1 MGAPLGRAP
10 SQSIL
15 SSCHG
20 PDPGARM
27 KFNKLRVVGFK
38 SFVEPM
44 EFIIGNGLTGVVG
57 PNGCGKS
64 NLVEALRWVMG
75 ENSYKNMRASGMD
88 DVIFSGSLN
97 RPARNTAEVTLFL
110 DNAERTAPTA
120 FNEAD
125 ALEVSRRIERESGSA
140 YKINSKD
147 VRARDVQLLFAD
159 ASTGARSPA
168 MVRQGQIGELIS
180 AKPTSRRKILEEA
193 AGISGLHSRRHEAE
207 IRLRAAE
214 QNLERLED
222 VLVQIDGQVDSLK
235 RQSRQA
241 SRYRNLSSEIRAAE
255 AAILYLRW
263 NETRAA
269 LAEAE
274 TQFSVAQSEVAEA
287 TRLQSETA
295 RIQAIAAHKI
305 PEMRDI
311 SARAG
316 AALQRLVIAR
326 NELDSEERRV
336 KERLQDLER
345 RRAQLAEDIAREQRM
360 VSENDEVL
368 ERLTEERA
376 ELIEENETVAER
388 AEVAGESVAEAQDR
402 LAAIEENLSEKTAE
416 EARATAENLQ
426 RRRAVEE
433 ARQRAAKLQAQAQ
446 EAQQTLSA
454 LEEEIAATAD
464 TAGQREELELAEEQ
478 LLEAEAAVEMAEAR
492 TQAARDQEKVAR
504 DPLTEAEQQ
513 LSRLETEAATLQSIL
528 AAGGK
533 GEWPAA
539 VEQINVA
546 AGYETALGAV
556 LGEDLE
562 APLDREAPVHWGEAG
577 ERSSDPALPA
587 GVRPL
592 SGEVDAPPQL
602 ARRLAQIGLVAAEDG
617 SRLQKALKPGQRLV
631 SKEGAVWRW
640 DGFVIGADA
649 PTAAAQRLE
658 QKNRLA
664 ELADQAA
671 EAGVRLE
678 ARQQDL
684 QAAGDAVRTAVDAEQ
699 HARSAVKA
707 QQISLRQSREALA
720 AVERAFSQLSAK
732 RDAAQER
739 LASLAEEAAEARE
752 VLEEAEEIL
761 AAVPDTSGLAAEIE
775 DLRARVATARAALA
789 EARAQAEGLQREKQ
803 MRDRRLDAIAR
814 EFDSWKSRAANAV
827 EQIAVLKSRMEEA
840 EEERAEL
847 VEAPEDIEMKR
858 QSLYS
863 QIASAEEEKKAKDDA
878 LAQAE
883 RDMAELDRAAKD
895 ALEGLSG
902 RREAQIRAEER
913 LTAARDRKAEIEARI
928 DETLEAPIS
937 ALPEIAGIKEG
948 AALPDPEA
956 MERKLDRLKNERERL
971 GGVNLRAE
979 EELREVDEQ
988 RTTLISERDD
998 LIEAIKRLR
1007 TGISNLNREA
1017 RERLLASFEIV
1028 NEHFQ
1033 RLFSHLFGG
1042 GTADLQLV
1050 DSDDPLDAGLE
1061 ILARPPGK
1069 KPQTMTLLSGGE
1081 QALTA
1086 MALIF
1091 AVFLT
1096 NPAPICVLDEVDA
1109 PLDDANVERYC
1120 DLLDEMARRTDTRFV
1135 VITHN
1140 PITMAR
1146 MSRLFGVTMAERGVS
1161 QLVSVDLETAERF
1174 RDAG

>member
-1 MGAPLGRAP
+1 
-10 SQSIL
+10 
-15 SSCHG
+15 
-20 PDPGARM
+20 M

-110 DNAERTAPTA
+110 DNVDRTAPTA
-120 FNEAD
+120 FNDAD

-263 NETRAA
+263 NEIRAA

-274 TQFSVAQSEVAEA
+274 TQFKAAQSEVAEA

-311 SARAG
+311 SARTG

-388 AEVAGESVAEAQDR
+388 AEVAGEAVAEAQDR
-402 LAAIEENLSEKTAE
+402 LSVIEEQLSEKTAE
-416 EARATAENLQ
+416 EARASAENLQ
-426 RRRAVEE
+426 RRRAVEG
-433 ARQRAAKLQAQAQ
+433 ARQRAGKLQAQA
-446 EAQQTLSA
+446 EDAQKSLSA
-454 LEEEIAATAD
+454 LEAEIAVTAD

-478 LLEAEAAVEMAEAR
+478 LLEAEAEAEAAEAR
-492 TQAARDQEKVAR
+492 TQKARDQEKNAR
-504 DPLTEAEQQ
+504 GPLTDAEQR

-528 AAGGK
+528 AAAGT
-533 GEWPAA
+533 GEWQAA
-539 VEQINVA
+539 VEQIHVA
-546 AGYETALGAV
+546 TGFETALGAA
-556 LGEDLE
+556 LGDDLE
-562 APLDREAPVHWGEAG
+562 APLDPEAPVHWGEPG
-577 ERSSDPALPA
+577 EHSSDPALPA

-592 SGEVDAPPQL
+592 TGEVDAPAQL
-602 ARRLAQIGLVAAEDG
+602 ARRLAQTGLVAAEDG
-617 SRLQKALKPGQRLV
+617 PRLQKELKPGQRLV
-631 SKEGAVWRW
+631 SKDGAVWRW
-640 DGFVIGADA
+640 DGFVIGAEA

-664 ELADQAA
+664 ELGDHIGEA
-671 EAGVRLE
+671 EAHLE

-684 QAAGDAVRTAVDAEQ
+684 QAASDAVRVAADAEQ
-699 HARSAVKA
+699 HARSTVRA
-707 QQISLRQSREALA
+707 QQTSLRQSREALV
-720 AVERAFSQLSAK
+720 AVERAYSQLSAK
-732 RDAAQER
+732 RDAAQDR
-739 LASLAEEAAEARE
+739 LSGLAEEAAEARE
-752 VLEEAEEIL
+752 ILEEAEEVLEAI
-761 AAVPDTSGLAAEIE
+761 PDTSGLAAEIE
-775 DLRARVATARAALA
+775 DLRAKVAAARAGLT

-814 EFDSWKSRAANAV
+814 EFDSWKSRAANAA
-827 EQIAVLKSRMEEA
+827 EQINVLKSRMEEA

-858 QSLYS
+858 RSLYS

-913 LTAARDRKAEIEARI
+913 LTSARERKAEIEARI